1 MRAIRA
7 TENTDT
13 RAWNMVD
20 DDLLSALRRNDR
32 AAWAGL
38 YDSLAGEIRGYV
50 AHIGARS
57 PDDVLGEV
65 MVQVVR
71 DLPRFTGTAA
81 ELRPWVFRIARN
93 RVIDAGRQRSRRPE
107 EVSLDEGAGYMPHHV
122 DREPDLDE
130 LSDLLVRFTDD
141 QREALW
147 LRYGLD
153 LPLAEAARIM
163 DREPAAVA
171 ALTARAMN
179 RLRRLLTD
187 DWV

>member
-20 DDLLSALRRNDR
+20 DDLLSGLRRNDR
-32 AAWAGL
+32 AAWAGF

>member
-1 MRAIRA
+1 M
-7 TENTDT
+7 T
-13 RAWNMVD
+13 
-20 DDLLSALRRNDR
+20 
-32 AAWAGL
+32 
-38 YDSLAGEIRGYV
+38 
-50 AHIGARS
+50 
-57 PDDVLGEV
+57 
-65 MVQVVR
+65 
-71 DLPRFTGTAA
+71 
-81 ELRPWVFRIARN
+81 
-93 RVIDAGRQRSRRPE
+93 
-107 EVSLDEGAGYMPHHV
+107 LDEDAGYMPHHV

-130 LSDLLVRFTDD
+130 LSDLLVRFSDD

>member
-1 MRAIRA
+1 
-7 TENTDT
+7 
-13 RAWNMVD
+13 MVD
-20 DDLLSALRRNDR
+20 EDLLAGLRRNDR
-32 AAWAGL
+32 AAWADF

-50 AHIGARS
+50 SHIGASS

-93 RVIDAGRQRSRRPE
+93 RVIDSGRQRSRRPE
-107 EVSLDEGAGYMPHHV
+107 EVSLDEHAEYMPHQV
-122 DREPDLDE
+122 DREPDPDE
-130 LSDLLVRFTDD
+130 LSGLLEGLTDD
-141 QREALW
+141 QREVLW
-147 LRYGLD
+147 LRHGLD
-153 LPLAEAARIM
+153 LSVADTARIM

-171 ALTARAMN
+171 ALTMRAMN